1 MSNTRT
7 FIVPVRKRSRP
18 DIERLMIACLAYI
31 GKGEIHR
38 VNVDLAGIH
47 AFSVKLPGEQSEPF
61 KLYANYSRQFEV
73 RLIDREVHVIAR
85 SLNTDS
91 FTRAVAEGFARC
103 CAEAW
108 KTEMRNG

>member
-1 MSNTRT
+1 MASERDTAAEAVHHPAHYGGADNPYEV
-7 FIVPVRKRSRP
+7 IKV
-18 DIERLMIACLAYI
+18 IEAWEL
-31 GKGEIHR
+31 
-38 VNVDLAGIH
+38 
-47 AFSVKLPGEQSEPF
+47 LPGEQSEPF